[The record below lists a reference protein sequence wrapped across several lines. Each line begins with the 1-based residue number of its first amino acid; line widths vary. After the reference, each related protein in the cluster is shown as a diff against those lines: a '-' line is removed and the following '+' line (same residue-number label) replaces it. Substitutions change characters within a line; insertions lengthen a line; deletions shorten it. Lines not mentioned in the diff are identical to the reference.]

1 MNIIGFSS
9 RVRLRVR
16 SVNPI
21 DFGNSVKQ
29 GVGNLIDLNS
39 SIGVKEVDFSI
50 FTFLLRLL

>member
-16 SVNPI
+16 NVNPI